1 VGFYYFQSEICNLK
15 SKISFDPVG
24 RMVPLRGFIRQ
35 QVWKQILALN
45 SRGGVYPRPLLFR
58 RVGSNEA
65 LQNIKLQAPNYK
77 QISNS
82 NIEAPCSKQQGIF
95 EM

>member
-1 VGFYYFQSEICNLK
+1 MSVVRDHQFKAFST
-15 SKISFDPVG
+15 
-24 RMVPLRGFIRQ
+24 
-35 QVWKQILALN
+35 

-65 LQNIKLQAPNYK
+65 LQNIKFQAPNYK